1 MRNVNALIIREIGT
15 QKKSSYFHKLFFEKD
30 KAVSLRY
37 FD

>member
-1 MRNVNALIIREIGT
+1 MRTVNALIIREIGT
-15 QKKSSYFHKLFFEKD
+15 QKKSSHFNKLFFEKN